1 MIILMTLNREDY
13 LLVIWEFLESFD
25 RISEKEL
32 ANRLRISPPTAYEYL
47 TKLSEEGLI
56 KKDGKKISF
65 TTVGRNTARELV
77 RMHRIAEVFAYNF
90 LEIPWEET
98 HASVME
104 LEHIFSGKRGEILF
118 KNLGKPETC
127 PHGNPVDPEV
137 RYKEVPLM
145 LADDGQYTVKRVVFE
160 DEALLK
166 NLASINALP
175 GTLLN
180 VHRGD
185 TLEVDNEN
193 GTLKVPHT
201 VSMSLRLSRQ
211 SFLGS
216 INY

>member
-1 MIILMTLNREDY
+1 MISLMTLNREDY
-13 LLVIWEFLESFD
+13 LLVIWEYLESFD

-56 KKDGKKISF
+56 NKVGKKISF
-65 TTVGRNTARELV
+65 TPIGRSTARELV

-104 LEHIFSGKRGEILF
+104 LEHIFNGKRGEVLF
-118 KNLGKPETC
+118 KNLGRPETC
-127 PHGNPVDPEV
+127 PHGNPIDPEV

-160 DEALLK
+160 EEALLK

-185 TLEVDNEN
+185 TLEVDNEY
-193 GTLKVPHT
+193 GTLKVPHP
-201 VSMSLRLSRQ
+201 VSMSLRLSR
-211 SFLGS
+211 
-216 INY
+216 

>member
-1 MIILMTLNREDY
+1 MFSVMRLNREDY
-13 LLVIWEFLESFD
+13 LLVIWEYLESFD

-32 ANRLRISPPTAYEYL
+32 AIRLRISPPTAYEYL

-56 KKDGKKISF
+56 NKDGKKISF
-65 TTVGRNTARELV
+65 TAIGRNMAKELV

-90 LEIPWEET
+90 LEVPWEDT

-104 LEHIFSGKRGEILF
+104 LEHIFNGKRGETLF
-118 KNLGKPETC
+118 KNLGSPEAC

-137 RYKEVPLM
+137 RFKEVPLM

-160 DEALLK
+160 DQAFLK

-175 GTLLN
+175 GTVLN

-185 TLEVDNEN
+185 ILEVENEY
-193 GTLKVPHT
+193 GLVKVPHA
-201 VSMSLRLSRQ
+201 VSMSLRLSR
-211 SFLGS
+211 
-216 INY
+216 